1 MELKLKKIFFHNEA
15 IIKRGHP
22 IVNFFI
28 VIKGKANIL
37 NSNGSTILKNICGG
51 EVFGIV
57 DNLKEKKWKN
67 TVVSENK
74 SEILII
80 PKETLIK
87 KIFTSKEFTA
97 LTLDLLKMAK

>member
-1 MELKLKKIFFHNEA
+1 MKKIFFHNEA

-22 IVNFFI
+22 IINFFI
-28 VIKGKANIL
+28 VKKGKANVL
-37 NSNGSTILKNICGG
+37 NSNGSTVLKNIYSG

-74 SEILII
+74 SEILVIS
-80 PKETLIK
+80 KENLIK
-87 KIFTSKEFTA
+87 KVFASKEFAA

>member
-1 MELKLKKIFFHNEA
+1 MKKVFFHNEA

-22 IVNFFI
+22 ILSFFV
-28 VIKGKANIL
+28 VIEGQANVL
-37 NSNGSTILKNICGG
+37 NSNGNNILKKICNG
-51 EVFGIV
+51 EVFGII

-67 TVVSENK
+67 TVVSEKK
-74 SEILII
+74 SEILIV

-87 KIFTSKEFTA
+87 KIFTTKEFTA

>member
-1 MELKLKKIFFHNEA
+1 MKKIFFHNEA

-22 IVNFFI
+22 IINFFI
-28 VIKGKANIL
+28 MIKGKANVL
-37 NSNGSTILKNICGG
+37 NSNGNTISNNINTG
-51 EVFGIV
+51 EVFGII

-74 SEILII
+74 SEVLIV

>member
-1 MELKLKKIFFHNEA
+1 MKKIFFHNEA

-22 IVNFFI
+22 ILNFFI
-28 VIKGKANIL
+28 VTKGKANVL
-37 NSNGSTILKNICGG
+37 NSNGSTILKNISNG
-51 EVFGIV
+51 EVFGII
-57 DNLKEKKWKN
+57 DNLNQKKWKN

-74 SEILII
+74 SEVLVI

>member
-1 MELKLKKIFFHNEA
+1 MKKIFFHNEA

-22 IVNFFI
+22 IINFFI
-28 VIKGKANIL
+28 LIKGKANVL
-37 NSNGSTILKNICGG
+37 NSNGSTILKHICSG

-74 SEILII
+74 SEVLIV